1 MVEKIY
7 SNAFSE
13 VLSILAYIPAEK
25 YNKIPEDLIK
35 VFEENSNDE
44 YQFIYNPK
52 LTLTQQD
59 VSYEARLIIAIL
71 FRDYWATDIQ
81 KEKILLKEKYNLQ
94 QLEEEKKKIYSIDS
108 IFKDKREKIDSVA
121 IIEYKESKWRR
132 MINKIKN
139 LLNLK

>member
-108 IFKDKREKIDSVA
+108 IFKDKREKINSVA

>member
-1 MVEKIY
+1 MMEKIY

-52 LTLTQQD
+52 LTLTQQE
-59 VSYEARLIIAIL
+59 VSYEAKLIIAIL

-94 QLEEEKKKIYSIDS
+94 QVEEEKKNIYSIDS
-108 IFKDKREKIDSVA
+108 IFKDKRKKINNVA

>member
-7 SNAFSE
+7 SNALSE

-52 LTLTQQD
+52 LTLTQQE
-59 VSYEARLIIAIL
+59 VSYEAKLIIAIL

-94 QLEEEKKKIYSIDS
+94 QVEEEKKNIYSIDS
-108 IFKDKREKIDSVA
+108 IFKDKRKKINNVA

>member
-52 LTLTQQD
+52 LTLTQQE
-59 VSYEARLIIAIL
+59 VSYEAKLIIAIL

-94 QLEEEKKKIYSIDS
+94 QVEEEKKNIYSIDS
-108 IFKDKREKIDSVA
+108 IFKDKRKKINNVA

>member
-1 MVEKIY
+1 MEKIY

-52 LTLTQQD
+52 LTLTQQE
-59 VSYEARLIIAIL
+59 VSYEAKLIIAIL

-94 QLEEEKKKIYSIDS
+94 QVEEEKKNIYSIDS
-108 IFKDKREKIDSVA
+108 IFKDKRKKINNVA